1 MPWNQT
7 THQKRI
13 AMPMT
18 AASVAQRRM
27 GFKALRAQKYEG
39 QSPYLVSQG
48 FSRWGVTN
56 RIEREGP
63 SSSGFSRGGYM
74 ATLMAGHRK
83 MEESKQARDDPSAS
97 QALKMHQGRAQ
108 GADQAPL
115 AAIARVSAAKS
126 ETWILVLCLRMY
138 SMKGVLTRGTNEETG
153 SQVSWDGP

>member
-1 MPWNQT
+1 
-7 THQKRI
+7 
-13 AMPMT
+13 MT

-27 GFKALRAQKYEG
+27 GFEALRAQKYEG

-48 FSRWGVTN
+48 FSRGGVTN

-74 ATLMAGHRK
+74 ATLMAGRRK
-83 MEESKQARDDPSAS
+83 MEGSKQVRDDSSAS
-97 QALKMHQGRAQ
+97 PALKTHQGRAQ

>member
-1 MPWNQT
+1 
-7 THQKRI
+7 
-13 AMPMT
+13 MT
-18 AASVAQRRM
+18 SRR
-27 GFKALRAQKYEG
+27 
-39 QSPYLVSQG
+39 
-48 FSRWGVTN
+48 
-56 RIEREGP
+56 REGP

-74 ATLMAGHRK
+74 ATLMAGHQK
-83 MEESKQARDDPSAS
+83 MRESKQVRDDPSAS
-97 QALKMHQGRAQ
+97 QAPQSIQERAQ

>member
-1 MPWNQT
+1 MPWDQT
-7 THQKRI
+7 THQKF

-27 GFKALRAQKYEG
+27 GFKAPRAQKYEG

-48 FSRWGVTN
+48 FSRGGVKN
-56 RIEREGP
+56 RRREGP
-63 SSSGFSRGGYM
+63 SSSGFSKGGYM

-83 MEESKQARDDPSAS
+83 MEESKQVRDDPSTS
-97 QALKMHQGRAQ
+97 QALKTHQGRAQ

-126 ETWILVLCLRMY
+126 ETWILVLCLRM
-138 SMKGVLTRGTNEETG
+138 
-153 SQVSWDGP
+153 

>member
-1 MPWNQT
+1 MPWDQT
-7 THQKRI
+7 THQKI

-27 GFKALRAQKYEG
+27 GFKALRAQKIG

-48 FSRWGVTN
+48 FSRRGVTN
-56 RIEREGP
+56 RSEREGP
-63 SSSGFSRGGYM
+63 SSSGVSRGGYV

-83 MEESKQARDDPSAS
+83 MEESKQVRDNTSTT
-97 QALKMHQGRAQ
+97 QALKLHQGRAQ
-108 GADQAPL
+108 GADHAPL
-115 AAIARVSAAKS
+115 AAIARVTAAKS

>member
-7 THQKRI
+7 THSKI

-27 GFKALRAQKYEG
+27 GFKAPRAQKNEG

-63 SSSGFSRGGYM
+63 SSSGFSRGGIWS
-74 ATLMAGHRK
+74 LCHRK
-83 MEESKQARDDPSAS
+83 MEESKQVRDDSSAS
-97 QALKMHQGRAQ
+97 QALMTHQGRAQ
-108 GADQAPL
+108 GTDQAPL

>member
-1 MPWNQT
+1 MPWDQT
-7 THQKRI
+7 THPKI

-27 GFKALRAQKYEG
+27 GFKAPRAQKYEG

-48 FSRWGVTN
+48 FSRGGSDEKKKRGAILLWIQQGGVYGHSDGRSPN
-56 RIEREGP
+56 NGREP
-63 SSSGFSRGGYM
+63 
-74 ATLMAGHRK
+74 A
-83 MEESKQARDDPSAS
+83 SKGRSVGLTSAHT
-97 QALKMHQGRAQ
+97 HQGRAQ

-126 ETWILVLCLRMY
+126 EAWILVLCLRMY
-138 SMKGVLTRGTNEETG
+138 SIKGVLTRGTNEETG

>member
-1 MPWNQT
+1 MEPDHT
-7 THQKRI
+7 PKKI

-27 GFKALRAQKYEG
+27 GFKAPRAQKYEG

-48 FSRWGVTN
+48 ISRGGVTN
-56 RIEREGP
+56 RRREGP

-83 MEESKQARDDPSAS
+83 MEESKQVRDDPSTS
-97 QALKMHQGRAQ
+97 QALKTHQGRAQ